1 MKEKIK
7 KILEENIEQCCY
19 NDGSDFSKA
28 IDELI
33 SLFAQEREYIW
44 EEIEKIFQKYQIELI
59 EKFGIEEDSDE
70 GWFLAV
76 IKDLTSEVEKIVKGN
91 K

>member
-1 MKEKIK
+1 MKEKIRTILNK
-7 KILEENIEQCCY
+7 KIEQSCY
-19 NDGSDFSKA
+19 NDGSDFDGA
-28 IDELI
+28 IDKLI